1 MSEATQIDASGAEPT
16 GTHLR
21 ADAARNRTRI
31 VEAARELFSERGLD
45 VPMTAIARR
54 AGIGA
59 ATLFRR
65 FPDRG
70 ALIAEVFSTQI
81 DRCEAVVAQAA
92 ADPDPWRGFCRFI
105 DVVCRMQ
112 IEDRG
117 FAEALLASPEIDDNA
132 ADAKRRDAE
141 AAFTLLIDRAKESG
155 KLRTDFS
162 PSDLTMVLLAN
173 GGLVAAPREDARALS
188 RRLVAYLLFAFG
200 TEAARDE
207 RPLPPASRMGIDRLF
222 PSTDHG

>member
-1 MSEATQIDASGAEPT
+1 MNESTQIDGSPVAT
-16 GTHLR
+16 NGTRLR

-65 FPDRG
+65 FPDRD

-81 DRCEAVVAQAA
+81 DRCEAVVAEAA
-92 ADPDPWRGFCRFI
+92 ADPDPWHGFCRFI

-117 FAEALLASPEIDDNA
+117 FARALLASSEIDGSA
-132 ADAKRRDAE
+132 VDAKRRDAE
-141 AAFTLLIDRAKESG
+141 ATFTLLIDRAKESG

-162 PSDLTMVLLAN
+162 ATDLTMVLLAN

-188 RRLVAYLLFAFG
+188 RRLVAYLLYAFG
-200 TEAARDE
+200 TETARDE
-207 RPLPPASRMGIDRLF
+207 RPLPHASRMGIERLF
-222 PSTDHG
+222 QSTGHG